1 MDKQSNTLQQR
12 IEQTAQ
18 RLAALKARQQAATA
32 RERLRSANVA
42 RRTRNRALVL
52 WGVALERE
60 VLSQDGAGAVVR
72 DLLEKHLVRPNER
85 ESALSFLS
93 NLKREEK
100 PK

>member
-1 MDKQSNTLQQR
+1 MDKQSNALQQR

-32 RERLRSANVA
+32 RERLRAANVA

-60 VLSQDGAGAVVR
+60 VLTEHDAVTVVR
-72 DLLEKHLVRPNER
+72 ELLEKHLVRQNER
-85 ESALSFLS
+85 ESALAFLS
-93 NLKREEK
+93 AVKGSQS
-100 PK
+100 